1 MGQTF
6 GQDTEGMARLH
17 GVWGLGWGVPKARDD
32 SNGGE
37 LESPGSFFTPTSGP
51 LGPGCPFGSLLLCGL
66 CVVSLLQLQVSGDSD
81 YLLNDGSGLQ
91 EQSSS
96 KPGRCHMAVQG
107 WASEVTHHHFC
118 PALFVATVASPPK

>member
-6 GQDTEGMARLH
+6 GQDTEGMACLH

-51 LGPGCPFGSLLLCGL
+51 
-66 CVVSLLQLQVSGDSD
+66 
-81 YLLNDGSGLQ
+81 
-91 EQSSS
+91 
-96 KPGRCHMAVQG
+96 QG
-107 WASEVTHHHFC
+107 WAARLGLFFC
-118 PALFVATVASPPK
+118 VVCVWSPSCSFRCQEILTTC